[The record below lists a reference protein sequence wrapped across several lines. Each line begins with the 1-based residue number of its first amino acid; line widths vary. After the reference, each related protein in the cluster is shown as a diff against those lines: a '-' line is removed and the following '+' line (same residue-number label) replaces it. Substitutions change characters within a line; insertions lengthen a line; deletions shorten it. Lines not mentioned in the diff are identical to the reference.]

1 MVLPKAWLTE
11 YYETFLLNLNFGI
24 SVEQQC

>member
-1 MVLPKAWLTE
+1 MVLPKAWQME

-24 SVEQQC
+24 SVERQC